1 MQIGLETEG
10 QKGLV
15 EMEIMEI
22 KISLIIK
29 PKRNVLESGWGW
41 GPRQSLSGA
50 LPSGRKRRRR
60 YPGLYLGFS
69 SGGGGVGVGDDGTY
83 HGVWCNWPSVWWTE
97 PRSEPDYS
105 NCSYMVLGGVAAQYV
120 VGNDCIMF

>member
-1 MQIGLETEG
+1 M
-10 QKGLV
+10 
-15 EMEIMEI
+15 
-22 KISLIIK
+22 
-29 PKRNVLESGWGW
+29 
-41 GPRQSLSGA
+41 
-50 LPSGRKRRRR
+50 
-60 YPGLYLGFS
+60 
-69 SGGGGVGVGDDGTY
+69 GDGGTY